1 MLQPNPGDISINDII
16 NKIESGEYLIPR
28 FQREFVW
35 SKEQCASLI
44 DSVLQGYPIGAFII
58 WKTNERLKNLKKIGN
73 MDLPDPPDSGFV
85 YYVLDGQQRITS
97 LYVSIKGGE
106 IERSNGQ
113 KENYSDITIDLTAK
127 DGEQIVYQDGS
138 ELDPNRSISLVD
150 LINSTILDLMI
161 RFNSDKDLIGR
172 IDDYRQRINSYQFSI
187 IELSDATIDVAT
199 EVFTRL
205 NVSGKSLSAFEIM
218 CAKMYDEQKDFDL
231 LTKRE
236 EQIEDWRSLG
246 WETIP
251 NTTVL
256 QAMCAVIKGTCTGKD
271 ILSLNKD
278 DFIAEWDSV
287 NKAFSSAIDYFKNA
301 YGVVVS
307 RLIPYDA
314 LLVPFVYYF
323 RHHPNKPTGVEK
335 DYLQDYFW
343 RCVVSTRFTEGLV
356 SKLGQD
362 IENVIK
368 VILKGNRPS
377 YDHGIDISL
386 ETLKL
391 KGSFSTGSAFSR
403 GILCILSSQGPRS
416 FDDDVKVTIDNAWLS
431 QGNSK
436 NYHHFFP
443 KKYMEKKHHEIEPGL
458 VNHVA
463 NITIIDSFLNK
474 NVIKA
479 KAPNVYMTDFV
490 NKNDNIKETMWT
502 HLIALDD
509 NDSFGVMKDNY
520 KKFFKKRLEAY
531 QTELK
536 KRLLIIPNLDVIE

>member
-1 MLQPNPGDISINDII
+1 MLQPNPGDLSINDII
-16 NKIESGEYLIPR
+16 AKIESGEYLIPR

-35 SKEQCASLI
+35 SKEQCARLI

-58 WKTNERLKNLKKIGN
+58 WKTSERLKNLKKIGN
-73 MDLPDPPDSGFV
+73 MDLPDPPDNGFV

-97 LYVSIKGGE
+97 LYVSIKGGN
-106 IERSNGQ
+106 ITRASGQ
-113 KENYSDITIDLTAK
+113 VENYSEITVDLVAS
-127 DGEQIVYQDGS
+127 DGEQIVYQDGA
-138 ELDPNRSISLVD
+138 ELDPKKSISLVD
-150 LINSTILDLMI
+150 LINSNMVDLMF
-161 RFNSDKDLIGR
+161 RFNSDKDIIGK
-172 IDDYRQRINSYQFSI
+172 IDDYRQRINSYKFSI
-187 IELSDATIDVAT
+187 IELSDATIEVAT

-205 NVSGKSLSAFEIM
+205 NVSGKPLSAFEIM
-218 CAKMYDEQKDFDL
+218 CAKMYDEARDFDL
-231 LTKRE
+231 LSKRE
-236 EQIEDWRSLG
+236 EQIEEWKSLG

-256 QAMCAVIKGTCTGKD
+256 QAMSAVIKGTCSGKD
-271 ILSLNKD
+271 ILSLDKD
-278 DFIAEWDSV
+278 KFIDEWDNV
-287 NKAFSSAIDYFKNA
+287 NKAFASAIDYLKNA

-307 RLIPYDA
+307 KLIPYDA

-323 RHHPNKPTGVEK
+323 KNHPNKPTGNEK
-335 DYLQDYFW
+335 LYLQDYFW

-368 VILKGNRPS
+368 VILEGKRPA
-377 YDHGIDISL
+377 YDHGVDISI

-391 KGSFSTGSAFSR
+391 KGTFSTGSAFSR
-403 GILCILSSQGPRS
+403 GMLCILSAQGPRS

-443 KKYMEKKHHEIEPGL
+443 KKYMEKHHREIEAGL

-479 KAPNVYMTDFV
+479 KAPNVYMSDFIQ
-490 NKNDNIKETMWT
+490 KNEKINETMRT
-502 HLIALDD
+502 HLIELE
-509 NDSFGVMKDNY
+509 NDAFGVMNDNY
-520 KKFFKKRLEAY
+520 ILFFQKRLEAF
-531 QTELK
+531 QNELK
-536 KRLLIIPNLDVIE
+536 KRLLIIPNVDVVE